1 MQKKWHCLKKG
12 SKINKLKKIMKYR
25 FKTKTG
31 DERLFSMQL
40 LILKHYKRI
49 KFKTLEND
57 LRLKTNPNQSRGF
70 YSIKNVEKRRNRK

>member
-1 MQKKWHCLKKG
+1 
-12 SKINKLKKIMKYR
+12 MKYR

-31 DERLFSMQL
+31 GERLFSMQL
-40 LILKHYKRI
+40 LILKRYKRI
-49 KFKTLEND
+49 KFKTLENG